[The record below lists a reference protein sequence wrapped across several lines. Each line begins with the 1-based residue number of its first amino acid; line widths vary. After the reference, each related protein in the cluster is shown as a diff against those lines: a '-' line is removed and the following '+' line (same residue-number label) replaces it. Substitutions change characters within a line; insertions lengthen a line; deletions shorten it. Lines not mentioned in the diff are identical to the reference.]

1 MKLNPPVEVSQQKL
15 SIDVS
20 EIEPLL
26 RAQAMD
32 IQPWPEAYLPLS
44 DGKILYIREAK
55 REEADTMITYMKRIM
70 DVRHDFYNVVGARVC
85 AEILGWYTQRLKDP
99 YLLVGLIDG
108 LWVGLANGRLMNE
121 KINISHH
128 TLALTRGARIG
139 AAMYYVKAYYAF
151 EILGSE
157 EFWSTPE
164 SYNGWLRY
172 IVGMAQ
178 QCYSWPEHQHE
189 LGGGRVYYITRKQW
203 QNSAR
208 QYLQQ
213 MLGHDLCFDVPEE
226 IREANQTFRVP
237 EELAV

>member
-1 MKLNPPVEVSQQKL
+1 MKLDPPVEVSQPKL

-26 RAQAMD
+26 RAPAMD
-32 IQPWPEAYLPLS
+32 MKPWPEAYLPLK
-44 DGKILYIREAK
+44 DGTILYIREAR
-55 REEADTMITYMKRIM
+55 REETEAMISYMKRVM
-70 DVRHDFYNVVGARVC
+70 DVKHDFYNIVGARVC
-85 AEILGWYTQRLKDP
+85 AEILGWYTRRLKDP

-121 KINISHH
+121 RINISHH

-189 LGGGRVYYITRKQW
+189 LGGGRIYYITRQFW

-213 MLGHDLCFDVPEE
+213 MLGQELRFDVTEE
-226 IREANQTFRVP
+226 LRKANENFRVP

>member
-1 MKLNPPVEVSQQKL
+1 MKLKPPVDVTQDKL
-15 SIDVS
+15 SVEVS

-26 RAQAMD
+26 RAPAMGMP
-32 IQPWPEAYLPLS
+32 PWPEACLPLK
-44 DGKILYIREAK
+44 DGTVLYIREAK
-55 REEADTMITYMKRIM
+55 REEADAMVAFMKRVM
-70 DVRHDFYNVVGARVC
+70 DVKHDFYNVVGARVC
-85 AEILGWYTQRLKDP
+85 AEILGWYTMRLKDP
-99 YLLVGLIDG
+99 YLLVGLVDG
-108 LWVGLANGRLMNE
+108 LWAGLANGRLMNE

-164 SYNGWLRY
+164 SYTGWLRY

-178 QCYSWPEHQHE
+178 QSYSWPEHQHE
-189 LGGGRVYYITRKQW
+189 LGGGRIYYITRKHW
-203 QNSAR
+203 QTDAH

-213 MLGHDLCFDVPEE
+213 MLGQDLNFNVPDE
-226 IREANQTFRVP
+226 IRRANEHFRVP
-237 EELAV
+237 EEIYV

>member
-1 MKLNPPVEVSQQKL
+1 MKLNPPVEVSRDKL

-26 RAQAMD
+26 RAPAMD
-32 IQPWPEAYLPLS
+32 IKPWPEAYLPLK
-44 DGKILYIREAK
+44 DGSTLYIREAR
-55 REEADTMITYMKRIM
+55 REETDAMLDYMKRVM
-70 DVRHDFYNVVGARVC
+70 DVRHDFYNIVGARVC
-85 AEILGWYTQRLKDP
+85 AEILGWYTMRLKDP
-99 YLLVGLIDG
+99 YLLVGLVDG

-121 KINISHH
+121 RINISHH

-189 LGGGRVYYITRKQW
+189 LGGGRIYYLTRKYW
-203 QNSAR
+203 QTAAR

-213 MLGHDLCFDVPEE
+213 MLGHDLCFDVPDE
-226 IREANQTFRVP
+226 IHKANENFRVP
-237 EELAV
+237 EELSV

>member
-1 MKLNPPVEVSQQKL
+1 MKLNPPVDVSQEKL
-15 SIDVS
+15 TIDVS

-26 RAQAMD
+26 RAPAMG
-32 IQPWPEAYLPLS
+32 IQPWPEAYLPLK
-44 DGKILYIREAK
+44 DGSVLYIREAK
-55 REEADTMITYMKRIM
+55 REETDAMVGYMKRVM
-70 DVRHDFYNVVGARVC
+70 DVKHDFYNVVGARVC
-85 AEILGWYTQRLKDP
+85 AEILGWYTLRLKDP
-99 YLLVGLIDG
+99 YLLVGLVDG
-108 LWVGLANGRLMNE
+108 LWAGLANGRLMSE

-151 EILGSE
+151 EILGAE

-189 LGGGRVYYITRKQW
+189 LGGGRIYYITRKFW
-203 QNSAR
+203 QTSAR

-213 MLGHDLCFDVPEE
+213 MLGQDLNFNVPDE
-226 IREANQTFRVP
+226 IRKANEHFRVP
-237 EELAV
+237 EEVTV

>member
-1 MKLNPPVEVSQQKL
+1 MKLSPPVEVSQEKL

-26 RAQAMD
+26 RAPSLD
-32 IQPWPEAYLPLS
+32 SKPWPEAFLPLK
-44 DGKILYIREAK
+44 DGTTLYIREAK
-55 REEADTMITYMKRIM
+55 REETDAMVAYMKRVM
-70 DVRHDFYNVVGARVC
+70 DVKHDFYNIVGARVC
-85 AEILGWYTQRLKDP
+85 AEILGWHTQRLKDP

-108 LWVGLANGRLMNE
+108 LWVGLANGRVMNE

-151 EILGSE
+151 EILGAE

-189 LGGGRVYYITRKQW
+189 LGGGRIYYVTRKYW
-203 QNSAR
+203 QTNAR
-208 QYLQQ
+208 NYLAQ
-213 MLGHDLCFDVPEE
+213 MLGHELCFDVPDE
-226 IREANQTFRVP
+226 IRDANQNFRVP
-237 EELAV
+237 EELTV